1 MQTAVMQSSV
11 LDDFKLEMGQS
22 SEIGL
27 ALALFVIM
35 LSVALDLR
43 ISHFAQITKRPIP
56 YLAGV
61 VGQLLGLPLATF
73 LLCILINPHPTVAL
87 GMLIVACCPG
97 GTVSN
102 LLTMLGRGNTAL
114 SVSLTATSSLFAAFM
129 APLTILFWVS
139 IYGPTADLLKDVG
152 FDPLDFLKTTFFLLA
167 VPLTIGMLAQW
178 KFPKAMSKIHRP
190 LAAFAFSLLLVII
203 IVALRANWSG
213 FVNLGWS
220 LFFWLI
226 GITVLHNLVA
236 FGIGMIAGFGSGAG
250 VRDRRALIMEIGIQN
265 SGLAI
270 VIILSALEGF
280 GGAAAVI
287 GLWGTWHIIAGLTLV
302 AIFRSRDRATK
313 QVK

>member
-1 MQTAVMQSSV
+1 MQSSV

-27 ALALFVIM
+27 ALALFIIM

-43 ISHFAQITKRPIP
+43 ASHFAQITKRPIP
-56 YLAGV
+56 YFAGV
-61 VGQLLGLPLATF
+61 LGQLLGLPLATY
-73 LLCILINPHPTVAL
+73 LLCLFINPHPTVAL

-139 IYGPTADLLKDVG
+139 IYQPTASLLQEVG
-152 FDPLDFLKTTFFLLA
+152 FSPLQFLKTTFFLLA

-178 KFPKAMSKIHRP
+178 KFPKAMSKIHKP
-190 LAAFAFSLLLVII
+190 MAAIAFSLLMVII
-203 IVALRANWSG
+203 IVALRANWDG
-213 FVNLGWS
+213 FMDLGWS
-220 LFFWLI
+220 LFFWLV

-236 FGIGMIAGFGSGAG
+236 FGIGLMAGIGSGAETK
-250 VRDRRALIMEIGIQN
+250 DRRALIMEIGIQN

-270 VIILSALEGF
+270 VIILASLDGF

-302 AIFRSRDRATK
+302 AIFRARDRV
-313 QVK
+313 QNP